1 MFDLSVIRAAQCLNP
16 LKWKLL
22 EKILRCTEVR
32 TWTCLIFRQFRTL
45 STREA
50 YREEEPS
57 ASDQALLEDGFR
69 WFQGRWKSLGLAVQQ
84 QNCEILR
91 IRIYTESI

>member
-57 ASDQALLEDGFR
+57 ASDQASLEDGFR
-69 WFQGRWKSLGLAVQQ
+69 WFQMVSDGFRWFQMVSDGFRVVGRVLV
-84 QNCEILR
+84 
-91 IRIYTESI
+91 